1 MMFIHM
7 RKYLVYFS
15 KNNSLSVCK
24 SPVSFSLP
32 TLQLFSTSA
41 EKQRT
46 TTTALSDFLLHKH
59 HFSPESASQVA
70 SALTRLKDLEK
81 YDFILSFL
89 KDSGFSNTQL
99 EKILKYKPGLLS
111 ANADIV
117 IKPKIKIFQDLGFSA
132 KDTAEIITNDPDIL
146 YRSLNNRVIPSLSL
160 LKAFFGSSVEV
171 AKVLRISGWFLKYD
185 VGKTMVPNV
194 EFLKSCGIA
203 MEQISWL
210 MYNFPRALLSKP
222 ERLRTYVDRIDEM
235 GISRSSKMF
244 IHAIRVLGSMT
255 IETWEQK
262 LKAFQNLG
270 FSKDDIVA
278 AFRKAPQVF
287 AVSEAKL
294 KNLKKVLLASGK
306 YDVLCIIN
314 HPTSLICSIEKRYK
328 PRLQMLGIL
337 ESRNLIEDWPN
348 FPALYK
354 MSDEAFFKKYVGPY
368 LNEVGH
374 LSMVKR
380 AFRVKRD
387 AELILSSKK
396 VRSQP
401 TISSKIL

>member
-1 MMFIHM
+1 MFIHM

-15 KNNSLSVCK
+15 KNNSLSVFK
-24 SPVSFSLP
+24 SHVSFPLP
-32 TLQLFSTSA
+32 TLQFFSTCA

-46 TTTALSDFLLHKH
+46 TSTAFSDFLLHKH
-59 HFSPESASQVA
+59 HFSPEAAKQIA
-70 SALTRLKDLEK
+70 SALARLENLEK
-81 YDFILSFL
+81 YDSILSFF
-89 KDSGFSNTQL
+89 KDSGFSSAQL
-99 EKILKYKPGLLS
+99 EKILKYRPKLLS
-111 ANADIV
+111 ANADKV
-117 IKPKIKIFQDLGFSA
+117 KPKIKIFQDSGISA
-132 KDTAEIITNDPDIL
+132 KDTADIITNDPDIL
-146 YRSLNNRVIPSLSL
+146 YRSLKNRVIPSLSL
-160 LKAFFGSSVEV
+160 LKDLLGSSVEV
-171 AKVLRISGWFLKYD
+171 AKLLRISGWFLKYD
-185 VGKTMVPNV
+185 VGKTMAPNV
-194 EFLKSCGIA
+194 EFLKSCGVA

-222 ERLRTYVDRIDEM
+222 ERLREFVDRIDAM

-262 LKAFQNLG
+262 LKAFQNVG
-270 FSKDDIVA
+270 FSEDDIVA

-294 KNLKKVLLASGK
+294 KKLKRVLLASGK

-314 HPTSLICSIEKRYK
+314 HPTSLICSIENRYE

-337 ESRNLIEDWPN
+337 ESRNLIKDWPR

-354 MSDEAFFKKYVGPY
+354 TSDEAFFKKYVGPY

-374 LSMVKR
+374 LSTVKR
-380 AFRVKRD
+380 AFSIKRY
-387 AELILSSKK
+387 AKLRLSSKK
-396 VRSQP
+396 LRSQP
-401 TISSKIL
+401 TVSS